1 MANIYK
7 KSALQFL
14 QMVVA
19 GQIQEAY
26 DKFVA
31 TDFIHHNQY
40 NKGGRQDL
48 LIAMQS
54 NHLVNPHKQF
64 VIKHAYE
71 DGATVIMHSLIKLD
85 DQHDGVAA
93 IHIFRFKDEKIVELW
108 DLGQPLIKDSPNK
121 NGMF

>member
-1 MANIYK
+1 MGH
-7 KSALQFL
+7 ALKRYAYQYL
-14 QMVVA
+14 DMVVA
-19 GQIQEAY
+19 GKIQEAY
-26 DKFVA
+26 DTFVA

-48 LIAMQS
+48 LIAMKA
-54 NHLVNPHKQF
+54 NHVEHPNKQF

-71 DGATVIMHSLIKLD
+71 DGSTVIMHSLIKLNPA
-85 DQHDGVAA
+85 HDGVAV

-108 DLGQPLIKDSPNK
+108 DLGQPLMKDSPNE